1 MEKFKIND
9 DIEIVCEAE
18 KTRSGFRHV
27 ATLLKNGREADSV
40 KICYLNRTWEK
51 YEFDSVIEKLAE
63 SKILSE
69 EEKQLVKDFI
79 ENRTSDRGTADLKLV
94 ATIAKLGD
102 LFGTTP
108 TEKND
113 FKTRILKAGLEN
125 KGLIIPDD
133 WDSLDEETKEARLNG
148 AIGALA

>member
-1 MEKFKIND
+1 MEFKITKNLTAECETYQTRYSWGHKAWLYRD
-9 DIEIVCEAE
+9 GQEIGYR
-18 KTRSGFRHV
+18 K
-27 ATLLKNGREADSV
+27 
-40 KICYLNRTWEK
+40 KIYYNRTWESYEFESILENLLADARGLTK
-51 YEFDSVIEKLAE
+51 YETLAFKKAIKNGGKHDCDSLKVIA
-63 SKILSE
+63 
-69 EEKQLVKDFI
+69 
-79 ENRTSDRGTADLKLV
+79 N
-94 ATIAKLGD
+94 IAKLGD

-125 KGLIIPDD
+125 KGLIIPED